1 MILSRKAKEAIKTA
15 LAMTIAYGIAYG
27 IALSMDW
34 GNPMWAGF
42 AVAFVSLATV
52 GQSLNKAA
60 LRMLGTLVAVVLALA
75 LIALF
80 AQERWLFILF
90 VAAWVGLCT
99 YMMSGQKFQYF
110 WHVSAFVTVI
120 ICFDAG
126 PDSVNAFSIATL
138 RGQETGLGILV
149 YGLVAV
155 LLWPSDSRAD
165 FEVAVAKFASTQHQL
180 YRVYYDLMQ
189 GKTDGVDVHSLRSS
203 AIQEQPRFNQLL
215 ASAQTESYEVWEVRR
230 QWRRYQGLVS
240 ELAEVLE
247 QWRESFD
254 ELQTLDLHTLFPN
267 LAAFHAEMDRR
278 FDQIEGMLDGQE
290 PAYQPVSMEL
300 DLDKTGLARLS
311 HFHKAALTVSR
322 SRMHHLELLMRSLFE
337 STSDIKGFARRATRV
352 GEVANVQDGF
362 VLDPERMLGAIRAM
376 LIVWI
381 ACLGWFYVEGIPGGS
396 TLVMISTSI
405 GMAMATMPQV
415 PVSRL
420 FVPAAVSVMFAGLVY
435 IFVMPQLSSFWGL
448 GMLLFAAT
456 FAICYLFAAPQ
467 QMLGRA
473 MGLAMFVVII
483 SVSNQQ
489 SYSFFAVA
497 NIAMVF
503 PLLFV
508 ILAITAYIPY
518 SPLPEK
524 VFLRLLARFFK
535 SAEYLISTLG
545 QDPGQPLTRQ
555 QRRRKQFYARE
566 VATLPRKLGMWG
578 KMIGPRL
585 LPHCDAKQVQALV
598 TNLQAMSYRISDLVD
613 ARRLPQADALVVE
626 LTQDMRQWRL
636 AIQALFRR
644 WSEQP
649 SAGSE
654 HSLEDRLNNRLS
666 ALEER
671 ISESFERT
679 GEGRLKREDY
689 QNFYRLLG
697 SYRGVSEALVAY
709 SRLIGAMNLM
719 QWRENRF

>member
-1 MILSRKAKEAIKTA
+1 VLLSRKAKEAIKTA
-15 LAMTIAYGIAYG
+15 LAMTIAYGIA
-27 IALSMDW
+27 LSMDW
-34 GNPMWAGF
+34 DKPMWAGF

-90 VAAWVGLCT
+90 VSAWVGLCT
-99 YMMSGQKFQYF
+99 YMMSGEKFQYF

-120 ICFDAG
+120 ICFSAG
-126 PDSVNAFSIATL
+126 PDSANAFNIAML

-165 FEVAVAKFASTQHQL
+165 FEAAVARFASTQHQL
-180 YRVYYDLMQ
+180 YRAYYDLMQ
-189 GKTDGVDVHSLRSS
+189 GKTDGVDVQSLRAS
-203 AIQEQPRFNQLL
+203 ALQQQMRFNQLL

-230 QWRRYQGLVS
+230 QWRRYQGLVG

-254 ELQTLDLHTLFPN
+254 ELQALDLHALFPN

-278 FDQIEGMLDGQE
+278 FDQIEGMLDGQG

-311 HFHKAALTVSR
+311 HFHKAALAVSR
-322 SRMHHLELLMRSLFE
+322 SRMHHLELLTRSLFE
-337 STSDIKGFARRATRV
+337 SASDIKGFARGVTGV

-362 VLDPERMLGAIRAM
+362 VLDPERMLGAVRAM

-381 ACLGWFYVEGIPGGS
+381 AWLAWIYVEGIPGGS
-396 TLVMISTSI
+396 LLVMMSTGI

-420 FVPAAVSVMFAGLVY
+420 FTPAAVSVMFAGLVY
-435 IFVMPQLSSFWGL
+435 IFMMPQLSSFWGL
-448 GMLLFAAT
+448 GVLLFAAT
-456 FAICYLFAAPQ
+456 FTICYLFSAPQ

-473 MGLAMFVVII
+473 LGLAMFVVII

-489 SYSFFAVA
+489 SYSFFVVA
-497 NIAMVF
+497 NIAMVL

-518 SPLPEK
+518 SPLPEN

-535 SAEYLISTLG
+535 SAEYLTSALG
-545 QDPGQPLTRQ
+545 QDPGQPLTRR
-555 QRRRKQFYARE
+555 QRRRKQFYMRE
-566 VATLPRKLGMWG
+566 IATLPRKLEIWG
-578 KMIGPRL
+578 KMIDPRL
-585 LPHCDAKQVQALV
+585 FPDCDAKQVQALV
-598 TNLQAMSYRISDLVD
+598 TNLQALSYRISGLVD
-613 ARRLPQADALVVE
+613 ARRLAQADALVVE

-636 AIQALFRR
+636 AIEALFRR
-644 WSEQP
+644 WSKQP

-654 HSLEDRLNNRLS
+654 RSLEDRLNNKLS

-671 ISESFERT
+671 ISESFERI

-697 SYRGVSEALVAY
+697 GYRSVSEALVAY
-709 SRLIGAMNLM
+709 SRLIETMNLM